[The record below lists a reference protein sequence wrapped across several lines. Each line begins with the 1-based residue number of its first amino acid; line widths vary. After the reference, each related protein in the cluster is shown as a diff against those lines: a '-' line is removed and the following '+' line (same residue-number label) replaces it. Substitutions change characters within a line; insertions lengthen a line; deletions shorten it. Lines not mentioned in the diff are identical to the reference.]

1 MKSYSQYQNNLNELY
16 MKEYNLLNEETQ
28 QKIVEWNELDI
39 ESQQKIVEGL
49 QNGNEE
55 IISEWVNFLRNSG
68 TAAGGV

>member
-39 ESQQKIVEGL
+39 ESQQTYCDRKPSML
-49 QNGNEE
+49 LFE
-55 IISEWVNFLRNSG
+55 INIACDFYLGIPVR
-68 TAAGGV
+68 